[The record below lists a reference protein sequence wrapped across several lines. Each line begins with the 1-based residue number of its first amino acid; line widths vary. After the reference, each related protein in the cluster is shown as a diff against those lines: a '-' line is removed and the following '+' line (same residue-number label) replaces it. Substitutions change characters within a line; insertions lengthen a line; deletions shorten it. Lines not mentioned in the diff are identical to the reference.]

1 METRPE
7 ANSTEDRV
15 DYDTAHGAA
24 LALAIGGDN
33 AVDVLHNVLEGLV
46 LLLGLLLQ
54 FSRARSI
61 LFIISTG
68 LTPLVTAWHS
78 TICVCTHMP
87 DMQSTITKVLS
98 VTWSA
103 AVTSEEKST
112 CPGEL
117 MRLMRKPEPS
127 LLCLM
132 KFKLFSEGL

>member
-15 DYDTAHGAA
+15 DYDTAHGAT

-33 AVDVLHNVLEGLV
+33 DVDVLRNVLEGLV
-46 LLLGLLLQ
+46 ELLGLLLQ
-54 FSRARSI
+54 FSRAGSI

-98 VTWSA
+98 VTTVMTENEFPYQAGSVEA
-103 AVTSEEKST
+103 GNLIST
-112 CPGEL
+112 VLKKILKYSVSYAP
-117 MRLMRKPEPS
+117 MV
-127 LLCLM
+127 
-132 KFKLFSEGL
+132 